1 MALRY
6 LFINQFK
13 MKITELRSL
22 IREAVKAQLKEAKM
36 SKEKIEG
43 LIWSLENEIRPWHP
57 SDNSKKKAMLDK
69 LKKDL
74 SKRKFGI
81 KENEGSKYTVIRT
94 GGSAGE
100 KSFKKEFDS
109 EEKAKEYAK
118 RSNSLLSSGEK
129 NYYNIKYKVVA
140 PKSEVSSLKEAIT
153 VKWDVDTNEP
163 YNDKDEKKYATSF
176 KISFDPITVTNV
188 VGQIDEDYTD
198 LGIDFSNGDK
208 IYLQMSFNG
217 QSSCIITKASDK
229 SKEDVTKY
237 LERFMGSSGTVT
249 GDLCILYKY
258 YIEGKLK

>member
-1 MALRY
+1 MAIELAKKE
-6 LFINQFK
+6 LGIN
-13 MKITELRSL
+13 
-22 IREAVKAQLKEAKM
+22 
-36 SKEKIEG
+36 
-43 LIWSLENEIRPWHP
+43 
-57 SDNSKKKAMLDK
+57 
-69 LKKDL
+69 
-74 SKRKFGI
+74 
-81 KENEGSKYTVIRT
+81 ENEGSKYTVIRT

-163 YNDKDEKKYATSF
+163 YNGKDEKKYATSF
-176 KISFDPITVTNV
+176 KISLDPITVTNV